1 MFYILEYEQYVLPAK
16 IKFLR
21 LLTIHFNIV
30 QIFSPLL
37 IIQSSFVPHKME
49 EKFHS

>member
-16 IKFLR
+16 IKLLHFLTR
-21 LLTIHFNIV
+21 YFDIV
-30 QIFSPLL
+30 QKSGLLL

-49 EKFHS
+49 EKFAS